1 MKIIKKFF
9 YTLLFVIV
17 FLILMQIST
26 QARSYSIEEMNIQAT
41 VLDNGDVNI
50 KQSITYDFNDV
61 YNGIYI
67 NIPYVIEDKEY
78 DDVIENSKIRDSLY
92 IGSGITI
99 NSITDGTFKVNNI
112 NNYNQITCTNGV
124 TASIDDSGN
133 VLFNGSGQDAVCRL
147 SA

>member
-1 MKIIKKFF
+1 M
-9 YTLLFVIV
+9 
-17 FLILMQIST
+17 LIDLTQSYGANYPDKAYLDSHLMYFSGT
-26 QARSYSIEEMNIQAT
+26 A
-41 VLDNGDVNI
+41 DV
-50 KQSITYDFNDV
+50 K
-61 YNGIYI
+61 
-67 NIPYVIEDKEY
+67 
-78 DDVIENSKIRDSLY
+78 
-92 IGSGITI
+92 TI